1 MTQNPALAY
10 RQDAVL
16 SASPLGLVVLL
27 YDAALKSLNRAIR
40 AIGAHDIEQRVQ
52 ALNHVLSILSH
63 FQQTLDLEQGGEVA
77 KNLDHFYNAGRAM
90 IMEATFSQSA
100 EPLIELA
107 GELQDLRDAWK
118 EAERQES
125 GQPEMPPFIDSE
137 MSAGGVCWSA

>member
-10 RQDAVL
+10 RHDAVL

-40 AIGAHDIEQRVQ
+40 AIEAHDIEQRVQ
-52 ALNHVLSILSH
+52 ALNHVLSILAH

-77 KNLDHFYNAGRAM
+77 RNLDHFYHAGRAM

-100 EPLIELA
+100 DPLKELA
-107 GELQDLRDAWK
+107 GQMQDLRDSWK
-118 EAERQES
+118 EAERRES
-125 GQPEMPPFIDSE
+125 GLPEMLPYMESD
-137 MSAGGVCWSA
+137 MSAGGIHWSA